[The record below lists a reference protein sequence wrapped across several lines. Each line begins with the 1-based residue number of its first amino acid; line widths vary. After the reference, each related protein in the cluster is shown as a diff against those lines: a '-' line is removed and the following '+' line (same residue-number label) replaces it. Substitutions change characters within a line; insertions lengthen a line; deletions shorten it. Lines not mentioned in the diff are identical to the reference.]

1 MVNVSMFIGLI
12 AAVALIQLTLGKHV
26 YAEFCVLLIQDCK
39 IVPSFLLIGMTDD
52 LETELIKIKLRQLEH
67 KMKQLQLASGNENIY
82 KEIQPRKPT
91 HANEQNEN
99 VIDSDRTQDLR
110 QSGWAS

>member
-1 MVNVSMFIGLI
+1 
-12 AAVALIQLTLGKHV
+12 
-26 YAEFCVLLIQDCK
+26 
-39 IVPSFLLIGMTDD
+39 MTDD
-52 LETELIKIKLRQLEH
+52 LETEMIKLKLRQLEH

-99 VIDSDRTQDLR
+99 VIDSDHTQDLQ
-110 QSGWAS
+110 QSGWASWVSLINFSYSENS